1 MFDFL
6 SYMDGLCK
14 ANRLAQGQSFIHST
28 CSGINYVEGML
39 EQYQTTANFLCT
51 SDVCSESTFLSSGG
65 WFKRRVYMVF
75 VLMRYE
81 YGNAADCTGKLNT
94 CRELFR
100 QLKSGRT
107 MTQSSTRGQTAR
119 LQPYV
124 SAWREKMIEIWK
136 DRLDLLGVHDTG
148 SLRRSINKGAF
159 TVGDARANMAFQF
172 LEYGIYVDL
181 GVSNGYRH
189 GNGGDLEFL
198 GRAYRY
204 EHHLGKARERKPW
217 FNKSWYISVEIL
229 KNHLASI
236 LGDQFA
242 GAFDTLTEKE
252 RG

>member
-1 MFDFL
+1 MSLPNF
-6 SYMDGLCK
+6 
-14 ANRLAQGQSFIHST
+14 A
-28 CSGINYVEGML
+28 
-39 EQYQTTANFLCT
+39 TT
-51 SDVCSESTFLSSGG
+51 
-65 WFKRRVYMVF
+65 
-75 VLMRYE
+75 
-81 YGNAADCTGKLNT
+81 
-94 CRELFR
+94 
-100 QLKSGRT
+100 QKSGPT

-124 SAWREKMIEIWK
+124 SAWREKMVEIWK

-148 SLRRSINKGAF
+148 SLRRSIAKGAF

-181 GVSNGYRH
+181 GVGNGYRH

-242 GAFDTLTEKE
+242 GAFDTLADRE